1 MPQKNEPTISSLAT
15 SANRAPAKLDERPT
29 AVVYCEGNF
38 ADIDG
43 KTANGLV
50 RSSERYRIVAVIDST
65 QADQDAGQVLDGFD
79 VGIPIVS
86 SLTDA
91 IRVMGERPE
100 LFIFGLAPL
109 SGLMSRPERAA
120 VLEAILAGLD
130 IVSGLHEFL
139 NDDPE
144 ISAAA
149 AIRGVTL
156 LDVRRPQPTK
166 DLRMFDGA
174 IDSVKCVRIAVL
186 GTDGAIGKRT
196 TSTIL
201 TKALNDAGIHAVM
214 VGTGQT
220 GLIQGA
226 AYGVA
231 LDAIPAQ
238 FGVGELEGA
247 VVKAWQAEQPDV
259 IVVEGQGALSHPAYL
274 SSTVVLRASRPQ
286 AVIMQHAPGRTM
298 LSDYPSVEMPAP
310 DSERHLI
317 EQFGKT
323 RVIGITI
330 NHENMTDAEVSAVA
344 TEYADTLGLPA
355 TDPLWRDG
363 SELVDM
369 VTGAFPHLLAQR
381 RSVPPG
387 RVVA

>member
-1 MPQKNEPTISSLAT
+1 MPAPTLPTLSPTKGAE
-15 SANRAPAKLDERPT
+15 APSDDQRPG

-38 ADIDG
+38 AAIDG

-65 QADQDAGQVLDGFD
+65 HAGRDAGQVLDGVD
-79 VGIPIVS
+79 AGIPVVA
-86 SLTDA
+86 SLAEVLVDRTA
-91 IRVMGERPE
+91 PQ

-109 SGLMSRPERAA
+109 SGLMSRPDRAA

-139 NDDPE
+139 NEDPE

-149 AIRGVTL
+149 ATRGVTL
-156 LDVRRPQPTK
+156 LDVRRPRATK

-174 IDSVKCVRIAVL
+174 IHAVESVRIAIL

-201 TKALNDAGIHAVM
+201 TRSLNEAGIHAVM

-247 VVKAWQAEQPDV
+247 VVKAWDETRPDV
-259 IVVEGQGALSHPAYL
+259 IVIEGQGALSHPAYL
-274 SSTVVLRASRPQ
+274 SSTVILRASRPH
-286 AVIMQHAPGRTM
+286 AVILQHAPGRRV
-298 LSDYPSVEMPAP
+298 LSDYPAVPMPTP
-310 DSERHLI
+310 DSERMLI

-330 NHENMTDAEVSAVA
+330 NHENLTEDGVTAVA
-344 TEYADTLGLPA
+344 GEYADTLGLPA
-355 TDPLWRDG
+355 TDPLWG
-363 SELVDM
+363 EPGALVAM
-369 VTGAFPHLLAQR
+369 VTAAFPHLL
-381 RSVPPG
+381 SPES

>member
-1 MPQKNEPTISSLAT
+1 MPTPLSRSSISPG
-15 SANRAPAKLDERPT
+15 RAPSELDQRPA

-65 QADQDAGQVLDGFD
+65 FAGRDAGHVLDGVD
-79 VGIPIVS
+79 AGIPIVAT
-86 SLTDA
+86 LPDVV
-91 IRVMGERPE
+91 RVVGHLPD

-109 SGLMSRPERAA
+109 SGLMSRSERGA
-120 VLEAILAGLD
+120 VLEAIMAGLD

-139 NDDPE
+139 NDDAE
-144 ISAAA
+144 ICAAA
-149 AIRGVTL
+149 ETRGVTL
-156 LDVRRPQPTK
+156 LDVRRPRPTK

-174 IDSVKCVRIAVL
+174 IDAVKCVRIAVL

-201 TKALNDAGIHAVM
+201 TKSLNDAGIHAVM

-247 VVKAWQAEQPDV
+247 VVRAWEGEHPDV
-259 IVVEGQGALSHPAYL
+259 IVIEGQGALSHPAYL
-274 SSTVVLRASRPQ
+274 SSTVVLRASRPH
-286 AVIMQHAPGRTM
+286 AVIMQHAPGRAM
-298 LSDYPSVEMPAP
+298 LSDYPTVRMPTP

-330 NHENMTDAEVSAVA
+330 NHENMTDDEVTAVA
-344 TEYADTLGLPA
+344 TEYADHLSLPA

-363 SELVDM
+363 VELVDM
-369 VTGAFPHLLAQR
+369 VTAAFPHLLVQQR
-381 RSVPPG
+381 SDRPS

>member
-1 MPQKNEPTISSLAT
+1 MPINGPAPHAT
-15 SANRAPAKLDERPT
+15 PRVRNTTPDVRPS

-38 ADIDG
+38 AGIDG

-50 RSSERYRIVAVIDST
+50 RSSERYRIVAVIDS
-65 QADQDAGQVLDGFD
+65 AHAGKDAGQVLDGAD
-79 VGIPIVS
+79 AGIPIVG
-86 SLTDA
+86 SLAQVIQATGT
-91 IRVMGERPE
+91 IPQ

-109 SGLMSRPERAA
+109 SGLMSRSERAA
-120 VLEAILAGLD
+120 VLEAVLAGLD

-149 AIRGVTL
+149 QSRNVTL
-156 LDVRRPQPTK
+156 LDVRRPRPTK

-174 IDSVKCVRIAVL
+174 IDSVDCVRIAVL

-196 TSTIL
+196 TATIL
-201 TKALNDAGIHAVM
+201 TKSLNDAGIHAVM

-220 GLIQGA
+220 GLMQGA

-247 VVKAWQAEQPDV
+247 VVKAWQGEHPAV
-259 IVVEGQGALSHPAYL
+259 IVIEGQGALSHPAYL
-274 SSTVVLRASRPQ
+274 SSTVVLRASRPH
-286 AVIMQHAPGRTM
+286 AVILQHAPARVM
-298 LSDYPSVEMPAP
+298 LSDYPTVAMPSAE
-310 DSERHLI
+310 SERDLI

-330 NHENMTDAEVSAVA
+330 NHENMSDAEVSASQA
-344 TEYADTLGLPA
+344 EHAQTLGLPA
-355 TDPLWRDG
+355 TDPLWREPR
-363 SELVDM
+363 ELVEM
-369 VTGAFPHLLAQR
+369 VTGAFPELLKPAH
-381 RSVPPG
+381 

>member
-1 MPQKNEPTISSLAT
+1 LADVVRV
-15 SANRAPAKLDERPT
+15 NGKLPD
-29 AVVYCEGNF
+29 
-38 ADIDG
+38 
-43 KTANGLV
+43 
-50 RSSERYRIVAVIDST
+50 
-65 QADQDAGQVLDGFD
+65 
-79 VGIPIVS
+79 
-86 SLTDA
+86 
-91 IRVMGERPE
+91 

-109 SGLMSRPERAA
+109 SGLMSRAERGA
-120 VLEAILAGLD
+120 VLEAIMAGLD

-139 NDDPE
+139 NDDAE
-144 ISAAA
+144 IFAAA
-149 AIRGVTL
+149 ETRGVTL
-156 LDVRRPQPTK
+156 LDVRRPRPTK

-174 IDSVKCVRIAVL
+174 IDAVKCVRIAVL

-201 TKALNDAGIHAVM
+201 TESLNDAGIHAVM

-247 VVKAWQAEQPDV
+247 VVKAWEGEHPDV
-259 IVVEGQGALSHPAYL
+259 IVIEGQGALSHPAYL
-274 SSTVVLRASRPQ
+274 SSTVVLRASRPH
-286 AVIMQHAPGRTM
+286 AVIMQHAPGRVM
-298 LSDYPSVEMPAP
+298 LSDYPTVAMPTP

-330 NHENMTDAEVSAVA
+330 NHENMTDGEVSDVA
-344 TEYADTLGLPA
+344 TKYAAELSLPA

-369 VTGAFPHLLAQR
+369 VTAAFPHLLAQQR
-381 RSVPPG
+381 NLRSG

>member
-1 MPQKNEPTISSLAT
+1 MRISGSASTTTPTT
-15 SANRAPAKLDERPT
+15 ANRKPDLRPS

-38 ADIDG
+38 AGIDG

-50 RSSERYRIVAVIDST
+50 RSSERYRIVAIIDST
-65 QADQDAGQVLDGFD
+65 QAGQDAGQVLDGAD
-79 VGIPIVS
+79 AGIPILS
-86 SLTDA
+86 SLA
-91 IRVMGERPE
+91 EVMLVTGRLPA

-120 VLEAILAGLD
+120 VLEAVLAGLD

-149 AIRGVTL
+149 RSRSVTL
-156 LDVRRPQPTK
+156 LDVRRPRPTK

-174 IDSVKCVRIAVL
+174 IDSVDCVRIAVL

-201 TKALNDAGIHAVM
+201 TKSLNDAGIHTVM

-220 GLIQGA
+220 GLMQGA

-247 VVKAWQAEQPDV
+247 VLKAWQGEHPAV
-259 IVVEGQGALSHPAYL
+259 IVIEGQGALSHPAYL
-274 SSTVVLRASRPQ
+274 SSTVVLRASRPH
-286 AVIMQHAPGRTM
+286 AVIMQHAPARVM
-298 LSDYPSVEMPAP
+298 LSDYPTVAMPSAA
-310 DSERHLI
+310 SERDLI

-330 NHENMTDAEVSAVA
+330 NHEDMTDSEVSASQA
-344 TEYADTLGLPA
+344 EYAETLGLPA
-355 TDPLWRDG
+355 TDPLWRAP

-369 VTGAFPHLLAQR
+369 VTGAFPELLR
-381 RSVPPG
+381 PTH